1 MSIVNLVVE
10 NLLLN
15 DNGEYRSALS
25 ILSRKYSQIKIDRVA
40 SRRCS
45 KEVMKSCEIAIE
57 AAIKA
62 DELSKQKTAGLLNK
76 ILIKT
81 LKIAQA
87 ALAIFLLKSPFKVGL
102 AYNALHN
109 VIKYLEHE
117 EKKEKLKHIV

>member
-1 MSIVNLVVE
+1 MSILELVVK
-10 NLLLN
+10 NLLMH
-15 DNGEYRSALS
+15 DNGDYRSALS
-25 ILSRKYSQIKIDRVA
+25 ILSRKYSQLKVDKIA

-45 KEVMKSCEIAIE
+45 KEVLQSCEIVVK

-76 ILIKT
+76 VLIKT

-87 ALAIFLLKSPFKVGL
+87 ALALFLLKSPFRIGL

-109 VIKYLEHE
+109 VIKFLERE
-117 EKKEKLKHIV
+117 EKKEKLKKV